1 LLFNGL
7 DSEPAFLWI
16 GVAFIFGR
24 GIGPF
29 LNVVIY
35 RLPEM
40 MRRSWL
46 HECIEFLQEQ
56 GLTLDP
62 KQLPANE
69 EPFSL
74 ALPASRCPS
83 CGHQI
88 RPWENIPVLSY
99 LVLGGKCSQCK
110 THIAWRYPAIE
121 LLTGLLSAIVIWQ
134 LGLTPGS
141 LLILLATWTLLAL
154 SFIDI
159 DHLLLPDSITLPLL
173 WLGLLANSIGTFV
186 PLVDAVWGAM
196 AGYLVLWS
204 VYWGFKLLTGKEG
217 MGYGDFKLLAA
228 FGAWMG
234 WQALPVIILLSA
246 LSGIVVTVSQMIIA
260 GRSRHQPIPFG
271 PYLAIAGWIALLWRD
286 DIVRSYL
293 GITGF

>member
-1 LLFNGL
+1 MLEQNWQAA
-7 DSEPAFLWI
+7 PILWI
-16 GVAFIFGR
+16 GVAFILGLC
-24 GIGPF
+24 IGSF

-40 MRRSWL
+40 MRRGWLQECVDFL
-46 HECIEFLQEQ
+46 HEQGHSLEQ
-56 GLTLDP
+56 L
-62 KQLPANE
+62 KLPASE
-69 EPFSL
+69 QPFNL
-74 ALPASRCPS
+74 ARPASRCPC
-83 CGHQI
+83 CGHAI

-99 LVLGGKCSQCK
+99 LILGGKCSQCK

-121 LLTGLLSAIVIWQ
+121 SLCALLSAIVIWQ
-134 LGLTPGS
+134 LGLSPGS
-141 LLILLATWTLLAL
+141 LLILLATWALLAL

-159 DHLLLPDSITLPLL
+159 DHQLLPDSITLPLL
-173 WLGLLANSIGTFV
+173 WLGLLANSLEIYV
-186 PLVDAVWGAM
+186 PLADAVWGAM
-196 AGYLVLWS
+196 AGYLALWS

-234 WQALPVIILLSA
+234 WQALPVIIMLSA
-246 LSGIVVTVSQMIIA
+246 VSGIVVTVSQMILA

-293 GITGF
+293 GLTGL